1 MPTATKKQ
9 DKNGSVQE
17 FLTQNRS
24 VAVEVLQKSLTAL
37 NDEEKLKSAS
47 APQLVQVMN
56 AVIERFEA
64 LDPPEPQT
72 EDALSRSLKK
82 FASKGV
88 KD

>member
-1 MPTATKKQ
+1 MKKAKT
-9 DKNGSVQE
+9 DNGSVQG
-17 FLTQNRS
+17 FLAQSRG

-37 NDEEKLKSAS
+37 NDEEKLKNAS

-64 LDPPEPQT
+64 LDPPESVK
-72 EDALSRSLKK
+72 EDALSKSLKK